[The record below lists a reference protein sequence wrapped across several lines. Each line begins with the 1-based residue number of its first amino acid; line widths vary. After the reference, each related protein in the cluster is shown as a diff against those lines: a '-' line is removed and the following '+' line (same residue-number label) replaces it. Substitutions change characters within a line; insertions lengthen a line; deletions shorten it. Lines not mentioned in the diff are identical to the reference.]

1 MIAGFKSSVNGFLIY
16 ELRITICDFQEG
28 CNLPEHHFRH
38 ICKTD
43 LYVIIKPMVTIIAVD
58 IGGTQ
63 IRAAAFRRGNTTP
76 EVVKRTPTR
85 GEGTSF
91 ERMCGLIQSVWPEQ
105 GTVEKIVIALPG
117 PLNPETGVI
126 FSAPNI
132 PGWENFPIGPELE
145 KRFGV
150 RTKIGNDANLAALG
164 EWRFGA
170 GQGHHHVLYL
180 TISTGIGGGVI
191 SDNHLLLGARGL
203 ATELG
208 HIQVLP
214 DGPLCGCG
222 QRGHLEALGSGP
234 AIARYVQEQIA
245 SGTDSML
252 KGEKKITA
260 KEVSQAAAQG
270 DALAIQAIAQAGTY
284 IGQALASFLHIF
296 NPSVVIFGGGVS
308 FSGDLLFEPIRTA
321 LKAHLMDPS
330 YLTDLVMTNAAL
342 GDDAGLMGALAL
354 GLMPDKPDN

>member
-1 MIAGFKSSVNGFLIY
+1 
-16 ELRITICDFQEG
+16 
-28 CNLPEHHFRH
+28 
-38 ICKTD
+38 
-43 LYVIIKPMVTIIAVD
+43 
-58 IGGTQ
+58 
-63 IRAAAFRRGNTTP
+63 
-76 EVVKRTPTR
+76 
-85 GEGTSF
+85 
-91 ERMCGLIQSVWPEQ
+91 
-105 GTVEKIVIALPG
+105 VEKIVVASPG

-126 FSAPNI
+126 YASPNI

-150 RTKIGNDANLAALG
+150 HTKLGNDANLAALG

-191 SDNHLLLGARGL
+191 SEDHLLLGSRGL

-222 QRGHLEALGSGP
+222 QRGHLEALAAGP
-234 AIARYVQEQIA
+234 AIARYVHEQIEAGA
-245 SGTDSML
+245 SSVLHG
-252 KGEKKITA
+252 KHKITA
-260 KEVSQAAAQG
+260 KEVSIAASEG
-270 DALAIQAIAQAGTY
+270 DALSIQALERAGTY
-284 IGQALASFLHIF
+284 IGQALASYVHMF

-308 FSGDLLFEPIRTA
+308 FSGSFLLDPVRAA
-321 LKAHLMDPS
+321 LKAHVMDQS
-330 YLTDLVMTNAAL
+330 YLTDLVIVNAAL

>member
-1 MIAGFKSSVNGFLIY
+1 M
-16 ELRITICDFQEG
+16 T
-28 CNLPEHHFRH
+28 
-38 ICKTD
+38 
-43 LYVIIKPMVTIIAVD
+43 MIIAID

-76 EVVKRTPTR
+76 ETVQRTPTR
-85 GEGTSF
+85 GEGTAF
-91 ERMCGLIQSVWPEQ
+91 ERMCALIQSIWPEDIK
-105 GTVEKIVIALPG
+105 VEKIVVALPG

-150 RTKIGNDANLAALG
+150 PARIGNDANLAALG

-191 SDNHLLLGARGL
+191 SDDRLLLGSHGL
-203 ATELG
+203 AAEVG
-208 HIQVLP
+208 HLAVLP
-214 DGPLCGCG
+214 DGPVCGCG
-222 QRGHLEALGSGP
+222 QRGHLEALAAGP
-234 AIARYVQEQIA
+234 AIARYAQEQIA
-245 SGTDSML
+245 LGVKSSLAG
-252 KGEKKITA
+252 KKKLTA
-260 KEVSQAAAQG
+260 REVSEAAALG
-270 DALAIQAIAQAGTY
+270 DALAIQSLERAGTY
-284 IGQALASFLHIF
+284 IGQALAVFLHMF
-296 NPSVVIFGGGVS
+296 NPSIVIFGGGVS
-308 FSGDLLFEPIRTA
+308 FSGKFLLDPVKQA
-321 LKAHLMDPS
+321 LEKHVMDQS
-330 YLTDLVMTNAAL
+330 YLKNLVIANAAL